1 MIEETKNTY
10 EQLLKKA
17 YIQMTVGCKR
27 RMCLNPYCYSNPSF
41 PNMSDQEC
49 KDYVLHLA
57 STVEP
62 QLLAKTS
69 NFIFCTEPSYFKCHN
84 GETSSSNS
92 YSALLANT
100 ENLGVLFLY
109 GTLDSQDPKIDW
121 KEFLGFSA
129 EIKGLIKQGALKDD
143 FLVPILNELQIS
155 RYGKLYLPRGYL
167 ILLCLISELNLSLS
181 TMGALCVSISVN
193 SWMNEQLGLWVDSLP
208 SEIFEKTIRKLQ
220 DTLTAKYQSLTTT
233 SNYEEMIPILKTIG
247 IINQSNSRKER
258 VSYRIFY
265 NQVINSTLSIQEEY
279 RKWKIPTSNKRKMTP
294 NQRFS
299 FLDYSW
305 VIDCT
310 NKTKLLQHENY
321 ELIEQEFNQFLLI
334 SLLSGGFTSPY
345 LNLEI
350 NREHMVEDTMQQ
362 INNKDINLK
371 KPLRIKFIGEEGVDE
386 GGVKKEFFQLI
397 VKKLFEETTRMF
409 VYIESKRLHWF
420 STSNDSKH
428 YELLGTLLGLAI
440 YNGVNLD
447 LRFPMAL
454 YRKLQNVQTGFDD
467 LKEFDDFT
475 VQSLQKIIEFP
486 GDIQTFCLNFIMDFD
501 AWGQKMQAE
510 LIEGGRDLPVTNQNK
525 YDFVKLYTNYIL
537 NVGVHDQFE
546 AFKKGFLKI
555 CGGGLLKYLRPE
567 ELELILCGCPV
578 FDLRDLERVAVYENG
593 FTRES
598 LTVNWLWGIL
608 HSLDIEQQKKFL
620 FFVTGSDRAPING
633 LSSLHFVIS
642 RNGPDS
648 DRLMTAHTCY
658 NYLLLPEYN
667 SEDKMRSLLLTAINN
682 SEGFGLR

>member
-1 MIEETKNTY
+1 MIEETKNTF
-10 EQLLKKA
+10 EELMKRA

-27 RMCLNPYCYSNPSF
+27 KMCLNPYCCANPSF
-41 PNMSDQEC
+41 PKMSDQEC
-49 KDYVLHLA
+49 QSYVLHLA

-62 QLLAKTS
+62 RLLAKSS
-69 NFIFCTEPSYFKCHN
+69 NFIFCTEPTYFKRQD
-84 GETSSSNS
+84 GEISPIQPYTV
-92 YSALLANT
+92 LLANI

-109 GTLDSQDPKIDW
+109 DTLDSQDPKIDW
-121 KEFLGFSA
+121 KEFVSFSI
-129 EIKGLIKQGALKDD
+129 EIGGLLKQGTLKDD
-143 FLVPILNELQIS
+143 FLVQILKELPIT
-155 RYGKLYLPRGYL
+155 RYGKLYLPRACL
-167 ILLCLISELNLSLS
+167 ILLCLIPELNLPLS
-181 TMGALCVSISVN
+181 SMGALCVSISSN
-193 SWMNEQLGLWVDSLP
+193 SWMNEQLGLWIDSLP
-208 SEIFEKTIRKLQ
+208 SEFFEKAIRKLQ
-220 DTLTAKYQSLTTT
+220 DTLTTKYQSLTST
-233 SNYEEMIPILKTIG
+233 SNYEEMIPIFKTMG
-247 IINQSNSRKER
+247 IINQSNCRKER

-265 NQVINSTLSIQEEY
+265 NQAINSTLSIQEEY
-279 RKWKIPTSNKRKMTP
+279 RKWKIPISSKRKMTP

-310 NKTKLLQHENY
+310 NKTKLLQQENY

-334 SLLSGGFTSPY
+334 SLISGGFTSPY

-362 INNKDINLK
+362 INKKDINLK
-371 KPLRIKFIGEEGVDE
+371 KPLRIKFIGEEGIDE

-420 STSNDSKH
+420 SSTSNDSKH

-454 YRKLQNVQTGFDD
+454 YRKLQNIQTGFDD

-501 AWGQKMQAE
+501 VWGQKMQAE
-510 LIEGGRDLPVTNQNK
+510 LVEGGRDVPVTNQNK
-525 YDFVKLYTNYIL
+525 YDFVQLYTNYIL

-578 FDLRDLERVAVYENG
+578 FDLRDLEKVAVYENG

-598 LTVNWLWGIL
+598 STV
-608 HSLDIEQQKKFL
+608 K
-620 FFVTGSDRAPING
+620 
-633 LSSLHFVIS
+633 
-642 RNGPDS
+642 
-648 DRLMTAHTCY
+648 
-658 NYLLLPEYN
+658 
-667 SEDKMRSLLLTAINN
+667 AI
-682 SEGFGLR
+682 